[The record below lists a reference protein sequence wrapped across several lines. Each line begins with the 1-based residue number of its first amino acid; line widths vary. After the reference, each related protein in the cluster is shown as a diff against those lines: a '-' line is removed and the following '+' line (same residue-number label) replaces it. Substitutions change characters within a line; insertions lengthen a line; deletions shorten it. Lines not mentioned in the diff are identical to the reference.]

1 MAAYTVTLPAFFN
14 TDADFRT
21 WGSEISA
28 RLGSGGLVKTSDTG
42 QINWTTVAKPASPT
56 YQGYEIWRFADAL
69 QSSVPVFIKVEYGS
83 GGATAR
89 PAIRISVGSAT
100 DGAGTFVGAKTT
112 SQAVDSG
119 SSKTAGAVL
128 PVYISVATDRMMIL
142 GQYDGSDLNFPWM
155 FLVERAKDSSG
166 NNTSD
171 GVVHATQGSL
181 ATFQTLPFYGAVATQ
196 STGSAYPTV
205 HYTSMG
211 TDSIFAVPV
220 FSFGQPRWL
229 SGVAIVDDSAVTVLS
244 TITASPLGVA
254 TTYLPV
260 NLGVSAQGRPP
271 VGVGTLRTCVRY
283 E

>member
-1 MAAYTVTLPAFFN
+1 MAAYQVTLPAFFN

-42 QINWTTVAKPASPT
+42 QINWTTVVKPASAT
-56 YQGYEIWRFADAL
+56 MQGYEIWRFADAL

-89 PAIRISVGSAT
+89 PAIIISVGSAT
-100 DGAGTFVGAKTT
+100 DGAGTFIGAKTT
-112 SQAVDSG
+112 AQACSSG
-119 SSKTAGAVL
+119 SSKSAGATL
-128 PVYISVATDRMMIL
+128 PVYMSIATDRMMIL
-142 GQYDGSDLNFPWM
+142 GEYDGSDLNFPWM
-155 FLVERAKDSSG
+155 FLVERPKDSSG

-171 GVVHATQGSL
+171 GVVHVTQGSL
-181 ATFQTLPFYGAVATQ
+181 ATWQALPAFGAVATE
-196 STGSAYPTV
+196 SSLNAYPPV

-211 TDSIFAVPV
+211 TDSIFMVPV
-220 FSFGQPRWL
+220 ISFGQPRWL
-229 SGVAIVDDSAVTVLS
+229 SGVAIVDNSAVTVLA
-244 TITASPLGVA
+244 TISASPLGVA

-260 NLGVSAQGRPP
+260 NLGLANAGRPP
-271 VGVGTLRTCVRY
+271 VGTGTLRTCVRY